1 MTGLLIN
8 IDNGGTL
15 TDFCVVDG
23 DTLHR
28 TKTVTTPYD
37 LSKCLFEGL
46 AKVSRLLYGQEDL
59 QRLML
64 ATSHIRY
71 STTQGTNALVERK
84 GPRLGLVLID
94 IEPESLRAEPRAA
107 ALFDTLI
114 GDRVATLDGAGDDR
128 QIEIDLTQAIN
139 RLAGAGANRIVIGAG
154 ARDNGGERSGGGERS
169 TGGERG
175 AMQER
180 RLAKILLSRFPP
192 HLLGALPILYSY
204 QLVED
209 DVHSRRVWTAI
220 FNAFLHPTMERF
232 LYRTEQRL
240 KDSKTRNPLLVF
252 RNDGGASRIARTSAV
267 KTYSSGPRG
276 GAEATRAL
284 ASHYGL
290 ERSIGIDIGG
300 TTTDLCLVEEG
311 VVKSNVRGQID
322 GVTISLPLLAVESVG
337 VGGSSII
344 RVVDG
349 KIAVGPESVGGAPG
363 PACFGLGGTQATIT
377 DAFLSGGLLDA
388 ASYFGGE
395 LKVDIARAAAA
406 IDANLAV
413 PLGLTAQTALS
424 AMEDAWVAKVVEA
437 IKQYAPVTAETT
449 LVAFGGAGPFVICR
463 VAQALGAKR
472 VLIPG
477 LAAIFSAFGVGFSDI
492 AHDFEATL
500 EQTDDESIAR
510 ARTQLV
516 EQARRAMFGE
526 GFALEKCR
534 IDEWLRVSETI
545 VQLLPA
551 QHAKAMAN
559 AAGQPVALGLRATLR
574 LPRTVLRGRFGIDR
588 PTATSAGMRHT
599 WVDGQWQ
606 DLPLYRIEDQ
616 CGARGVGPAILE
628 DAFYT
633 SRIASGWIFECDAS
647 GDILLTC

>member
-1 MTGLLIN
+1 MNGLLIN
-8 IDNGGTL
+8 IDTGGTL
-15 TDFCVVDG
+15 TDFCVIDG
-23 DTLHR
+23 GALHR

-37 LSKCLFEGL
+37 LSKCLFQGL
-46 AKVSRLLYGQEDL
+46 AKVSRLLYGEEDL

-94 IEPESLRAEPRAA
+94 IEPDSLRAEPRAA
-107 ALFDTLI
+107 ALFDALI
-114 GDRVATLDGAGDDR
+114 GERVAILDGAIDDR
-128 QIEIDLTQAIN
+128 QIEIAVTQAIN
-139 RLAGAGANRIVIGAG
+139 QLAGAGANRIVVGAG
-154 ARDNGGERSGGGERS
+154 EG
-169 TGGERG
+169 G

-209 DVHSRRVWTAI
+209 EVPVRRVWTAI

-284 ASHYGL
+284 TLHYGL
-290 ERSIGIDIGG
+290 ARTIGIDIGG
-300 TTTDLCLVEEG
+300 TTTDLCMVDEG

-344 RVVDG
+344 RVLDG
-349 KIAVGPESVGGAPG
+349 KIAVGPDSVGGAPG
-363 PACFGLGGTQATIT
+363 PACFGLGGAQATIT
-377 DAFLSGGLLDA
+377 DAFLAGGLLDA
-388 ASYFGGE
+388 SSYFGGE
-395 LKVDIARAAAA
+395 LKLDVARAAAA
-406 IDANLAV
+406 IDANVAV
-413 PLGLTAQTALS
+413 PLGMTTHAALS

-437 IKQYAPVTAETT
+437 INQYAPVTADTT

-463 VAQALGAKR
+463 IAQALGAKR

-500 EQTDDESIAR
+500 ERTDDEGIANV
-510 ARTQLV
+510 RTQLV
-516 EQARRAMFGE
+516 AQARRAMFGE
-526 GFALEKCR
+526 GFALEQCR
-534 IDEWLRVSETI
+534 MDEWLRVSETI
-545 VQLLPA
+545 VPLLRER
-551 QHAKAMAN
+551 QRETLTK
-559 AAGQPVALGLRATLR
+559 AAGQRCGCREPCCAAASASIAPRQRAPPPGIRWLTVSGRICRCIASRISAVCAASARSFSKMLSSPVESQPGGLSSATPRAT
-574 LPRTVLRGRFGIDR
+574 
-588 PTATSAGMRHT
+588 S
-599 WVDGQWQ
+599 
-606 DLPLYRIEDQ
+606 
-616 CGARGVGPAILE
+616 C
-628 DAFYT
+628 
-633 SRIASGWIFECDAS
+633 
-647 GDILLTC
+647 